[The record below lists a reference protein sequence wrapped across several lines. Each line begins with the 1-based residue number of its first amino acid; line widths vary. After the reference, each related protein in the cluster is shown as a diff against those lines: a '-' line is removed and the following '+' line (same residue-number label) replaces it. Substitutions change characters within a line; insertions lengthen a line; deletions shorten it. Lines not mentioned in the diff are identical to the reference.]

1 MKRTVALL
9 VALFLTFGLASCN
22 RPPQPPSASSGGPAT
37 SAATSGAASST
48 LSTTDTTTT
57 ASTTTTA
64 VTTTKRPSVT
74 VPPVK
79 KPGKTSPAKKPT
91 VPVTKPAS
99 LPTALPT
106 APSSPGPET
115 SQEPEESGPSIA
127 DAYNIYLYALY
138 TTYSQDNVATQNN
151 TSLKLTTPD
160 SHFER
165 YDVDAHA
172 SWMGDTFSLEHSQS
186 ADIKATGSFSY
197 QRMYFDGSHL
207 YLRDGRDYEEGMN
220 IGFACSQE
228 ELFENF
234 LREDP
239 DSTLER
245 FKETDVKDVSFW
257 QAGGSTLGIK
267 FTVDPAN
274 MLEDMQREAR
284 LFTGRED
291 LTLVSPKSYTCDVYI
306 STYNYRLE
314 CFEIWGEYL
323 YKVGNASCPFSY
335 QLCTLYEPGGY
346 IITAPYW
353 IADTL
358 TPRPE

>member
-9 VALFLTFGLASCN
+9 VALFLAFGLASCN

-48 LSTTDTTTT
+48 LSTTDTT
-57 ASTTTTA
+57 TTTTA

-106 APSSPGPET
+106 APSSPGSET

-138 TTYSQDNVATQNN
+138 TTYSQDNVITRTN
-151 TSLKLTTPD
+151 TSLQLVAPD
-160 SHFER
+160 TYSDFYHEFTII
-165 YDVDAHA
+165 
-172 SWMGDTFSLEHSQS
+172 SWIGDTLSLEHSRS
-186 ADIKATGSFSY
+186 AVLRETDSPPC

-207 YLRDGRDYEEGMN
+207 YLRDGQDHEEGMN

-228 ELFENF
+228 EFFEYF
-234 LREDP
+234 WREDP

-257 QAGGSTLGIK
+257 QASGGALGIQ
-267 FTVDPAN
+267 FTVNPSN
-274 MLEDMQREAR
+274 MMQATQREAR
-284 LFTGRED
+284 LFLGRED
-291 LTLVSPKSYTCDVYI
+291 LTLVSPKSYTCDI
-306 STYNYRLE
+306 CIDMNNYRLIS
-314 CFEIWGEYL
+314 FEIKGEYL
-323 YKVGNASCPFSY
+323 YKVGNASCPLTY
-335 QLCTLYEPGGY
+335 QLSTHFEQGGH